1 MDKHEAGRSYGY
13 VKEFPGGI
21 CAQEQVKSLENY
33 VPAKNLI
40 AERLGKD
47 SNSELQMLKQVLRAG
62 DTFYAV
68 SPACFSRS
76 LRIQIKELRWMQ
88 RHDIY
93 THFLV
98 LPSTLSASSDSE
110 ERLVRSLLIEVLVFT
125 ADQDSAIQKCISP
138 TLPERKNGQVGRP
151 KTPIPEGFNKIYGLW
166 IEQKISTAE
175 AIRRSGLKRST
186 FYNITKE
193 LSRSKSNS
201 KHSAVQATATNNGG
215 QNHVKE
221 QE

>member
-40 AERLGKD
+40 AERPGKD
-47 SNSELQMLKQVLRAG
+47 SNSELQILKQVLRAG
-62 DTFYAV
+62 DTFYAM
-68 SPACFSRS
+68 SPTCFSGSPRMQ
-76 LRIQIKELRWMQ
+76 LKELRWMQ
-88 RHDIY
+88 RHDVY

-125 ADQDSAIQKCISP
+125 ADQESISQRMSLP
-138 TLPERKNGQVGRP
+138 ILPERKNGQVGRP

-193 LSRSKSNS
+193 LSLSRRNS
-201 KHSAVQATATNNGG
+201 KHIVAQEAAYNNGG
-215 QNHVKE
+215 
-221 QE
+221 